1 VRGSLDR
8 PAPGS
13 EVGDAVSLGGWVLF
27 EDGPTARVEAWLGER
42 PLGRARLGLPRPDV
56 AAVREG
62 PDAAVSGFELD
73 AGLDPDGAEGEVL
86 LRALATSVAGERH
99 EFEPVPLRRVA
110 PEAPPAPGPPRP
122 KEAPEA
128 GRRILA
134 FTNVL
139 TLGGAS
145 IYFLDLLLEARRRG
159 RLAPVVV
166 TAIDGPLRDE
176 LEAAG
181 IPVHV
186 LSSIPL
192 HEPAAYEDRLE
203 ELGAWAT
210 GRGFE
215 SVFVNTATGLS
226 LPGADLA
233 ERLGI
238 PAVWAIHESFRPAV
252 LWSGVS
258 PALRER
264 GEAAL
269 RRAALGIFEAD
280 ATREIYREA
289 LGERSLTIPYGIDA
303 AAIERERAGFEIGAA
318 RHAVG
323 VPDDAELVICVGTI
337 EPRKAQVSL
346 LQAFEL
352 VAERHPRAQLAFV
365 GGTDDE
371 GSRTLAGR
379 IESSPLGE
387 RARVVPQTRDVQAWH
402 GMADLLVCASDI
414 ESLPRT
420 VLEAM
425 LWETPVLATAIFGLP
440 ELIDDGVNGWL
451 CEPGDVGALAEG
463 LDTALEA
470 GPVARA
476 RIGAAARALVLERH
490 ALGRYV
496 ERMADLIDEAADGGP
511 LNDGRRPSGDPI
523 S

>member
-13 EVGDAVSLGGWVLF
+13 EVGDVVSLGGWVLF
-27 EDGPTARVEAWLGER
+27 EDGPTARVEAWLGESA
-42 PLGRARLGLPRPDV
+42 LGRARLGLPRPDV

-73 AGLDPDGAEGEVL
+73 AGIDPEGSGGEVL
-86 LRALATSVAGERH
+86 LRALATSVAGEQH

-110 PEAPPAPGPPRP
+110 PEAPPAPGPRP
-122 KEAPEA
+122 GQAPQG
-128 GRRILA
+128 GRRVLA

-145 IYFLDLLLEARRRG
+145 IYFLELLLEARRRG

-166 TAIDGPLRDE
+166 TAIDGPLRGE

-192 HEPAAYEDRLE
+192 YEPAAYDDRLE
-203 ELGAWAT
+203 ELAAWAA
-210 GRGFE
+210 GKGFE
-215 SVFVNTATGLS
+215 TVFVNTATGLT

-238 PAVWAIHESFRPAV
+238 PAVWAIHESFHPAV

-258 PALRER
+258 PALRVR

-269 RRAALGIFEAD
+269 RRAALGIFEAE

-303 AAIERERAGFEIGAA
+303 ASIDRERAGFEIGTARRAA
-318 RHAVG
+318 E

-352 VAERHPRAQLAFV
+352 VAGRHPRAHLAFV
-365 GGTDDE
+365 GGTDSE
-371 GSRTLAGR
+371 GSRVLAGR
-379 IESSPLGE
+379 IESSPVRE
-387 RARVVPQTRDVQAWH
+387 RARIVPQTRDVQPWH

-420 VLEAM
+420 VIDAM
-425 LWETPVLATAIFGLP
+425 VWETPVLATAIFGLP
-440 ELIDDGVNGWL
+440 ELIEHGVNGWL

-463 LDTALEA
+463 LETALKA
-470 GPVARA
+470 GAATRA
-476 RIGAAARALVLERH
+476 RVGAAARALVLERH
-490 ALGRYV
+490 ALGGYV
-496 ERMADLIDEAADGGP
+496 ERVSDLIDEAAGRGP
-511 LNDGRRPSGDPI
+511 LSGGRRPSGDPV